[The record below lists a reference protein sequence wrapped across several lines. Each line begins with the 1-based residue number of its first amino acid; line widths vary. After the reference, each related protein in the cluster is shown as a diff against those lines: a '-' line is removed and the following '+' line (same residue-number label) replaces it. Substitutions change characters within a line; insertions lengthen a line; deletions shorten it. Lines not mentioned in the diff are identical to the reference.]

1 MMKINEFLK
10 EKREEQGLKQNFVA
24 EKLELKTGA
33 VLSTF
38 ETGKVRWDFDRVEK
52 YLNFLGYKIIIEKI
66 EK

>member
-1 MMKINEFLK
+1 MKINEFLK

-24 EKLELKTGA
+24 KKLELKTSA
-33 VLSTF
+33 MLSMF
-38 ETGKVRWDFDRVEK
+38 ETGRVNWNFDRVEK

>member
-1 MMKINEFLK
+1 MRINEFLK

-24 EKLELKTGA
+24 EKLELKTNA
-33 VLSTF
+33 MLSMF
-38 ETGKVRWDFDRVEK
+38 ETGRVNWSFDRVEK